1 MKFGKVTGFL
11 VKVVLICVISGG
23 LAVAFNTARSKS
35 YTLAELS
42 HPQPPEIG
50 EASSTDLLQDYVP
63 GKYYFVDARSDME
76 FAMGHIPG
84 ALNIPVDLEGDAFAA
99 QVARIDRALPVIVYC
114 DGLSCG
120 KSLIVAKKLVE
131 QGFRDVTVYTEGID
145 GWIGAGMDLEAN

>member
-1 MKFGKVTGFL
+1 MKFGKVAAFL
-11 VKVVLICVISGG
+11 VKVILICVISGG
-23 LAVAFNTARSKS
+23 LAVAFNTARSKP
-35 YTLAELS
+35 YTFAELS

-50 EASSTDLLQDYVP
+50 EIGSADLLQDFTV
-63 GKYYFVDARSDME
+63 GKYFFVDARSDME

-84 ALNIPVDLEGDAFAA
+84 ALNITTSMEGDEFAA
-99 QVARIDRALPVIVYC
+99 QVAQIDRNLPVIVYC

-131 QGFRDVTVYTEGID
+131 QGFKDVTVYTEGID